1 MVRANFVDVQTKLV
15 LFLVMSCQMP
25 CCVALHQLIVNF
37 YNRLGFI
44 VSDPAKEVST
54 DEPATESSVTESE
67 VAKDQSAG
75 DKTSDANTEVKDGE
89 SQIEQTVKP
98 VDSTKAQTIDDDAMD
113 LDSGDEEAPKPTDII
128 TTEPQSTDKPPADQS
143 EDKENG
149 STEIDQSETVASDK
163 QTVIAVLDDEE
174 GSKPA
179 TPAPIVGDLR
189 VMAKEE
195 LPSQDVLDAGIQ
207 ALIAKAQD
215 SSAMLDQIIKQKK
228 VSELYN
234 LEIRTKKFKYLSLF
248 SHQHFN
254 VDTRSPKELF
264 YPV

>member
-1 MVRANFVDVQTKLV
+1 M
-15 LFLVMSCQMP
+15 
-25 CCVALHQLIVNF
+25 IVNF
-37 YNRLGFI
+37 DNCYGYI
-44 VSDPAKEVST
+44 DSDPAKEVST
-54 DEPATESSVTESE
+54 NEPEAESSVTESE
-67 VAKDQSAG
+67 AAKDQSAG

-89 SQIEQTVKP
+89 SQLEQTVKP
-98 VDSTKAQTIDDDAMD
+98 EDSANAQTNDDDAMD

-163 QTVIAVLDDEE
+163 QTVIAVIDDEE

-228 VSELYN
+228 VSELYM
-234 LEIRTKKFKYLSLF
+234 LKYIQKSSNTCPIFLSA
-248 SHQHFN
+248 
-254 VDTRSPKELF
+254 F
-264 YPV
+264 YCLHTVSRRGVLSGVVSANCYP